1 MSVYVDNWQA
11 QYGIMKM
18 SHMVADSKEELL
30 EMADRIGL
38 ARRHLQVSGSGIVH
52 FDVSASKRHQAVLC
66 GAIQVTPQ
74 ELIRRYRR
82 SNGRRPRSV

>member
-11 QYGIMKM
+11 QRGVMKM
-18 SHMVADSKEELL
+18 SHMVADTKEELL
-30 EMADRIGL
+30 TMADRIGL
-38 ARRHLQVSGSGIVH
+38 PRKHLQVSGNGIVH
-52 FDVSASKRHQAVLC
+52 FDVCAAKRHQAVLW

-82 SNGRRPRSV
+82 SNERRPRNI